1 MKFRPALLLRAAV
14 PAALVASSLVVLT
27 SSSGSAA
34 EDRTPFEPKFTNRH
48 KPAGKA
54 AYEPNAVIVKFKPT
68 ASVTKRKAVL
78 SKFRTTTEDSVSDT
92 TVKITGSV
100 PAPELLKKVKAD
112 PTVELASLNYIRRA
126 TAVPNDLYYPMY
138 AGGVWGQADAMN
150 TIRMPQAWDLSK
162 TNGSQLVAV
171 LDTGVDVTQ
180 PDLVGHLVQGFN
192 AVSSTRPTKP
202 YDDHGHGTMTLGII
216 ASAANNGKGT
226 AGVTWNGKAMPV
238 KVLNNH
244 GEGPDSQ
251 IIKGLD
257 WAVAHGAKVVNMSFG
272 SDEEEGTLLHDAI
285 KRAVAKGV
293 VIVASAGNDG
303 DGRLHYPASYSE
315 VIAVGAT
322 DNGGSLTSFSS
333 YGDWVDIAAP
343 GRRILT
349 TGVVAMTDPQ
359 DDPVWSCTGT
369 SCSTPL
375 VAGVAAMVKNKWPSY
390 TPAQVAAR
398 LKSTARDAGPRG
410 LDPYYGAGILDAY
423 GALGGKWGADFATN
437 PADGNDQ
444 PARAVEITGTPV
456 QGTSRTEG
464 DVDWY
469 KVGAAS
475 AARNIKLSL
484 TGPIF
489 NEATQT
495 SNFAPRVDVYDS
507 ELRRLGG
514 AVTPYPTRTDPN
526 GNPIWE
532 QLNATALVSAPA
544 GVAYIA
550 VRNDNG
556 SRDSRSYSLDVTTEG
571 NGGTASGIAYPVSD
585 ALPADLSVG
594 AAVTTKPSVTF
605 ARAIDAAT
613 VTAATVRL
621 VNGKTG
627 AVVATTPAYTEDTR
641 TVVLTPS
648 APLLDNAPYQIQVS
662 GVQETGGTALAPFR
676 SVFSTVDL
684 VPAALETFDASGS
697 FQKANLGWKIPALGD
712 LDQIIVRRNAGGRYP
727 TPTTGTLVYSGTA
740 SSFANTALP
749 QSTTYT
755 YSAWVKDRSGKL
767 SAGKGTQLLGMKS
780 GISTTSTKLNIGG
793 SITLK
798 GSTLGIDG
806 KAYPTLPM
814 SIYSRPANGTTFKLL
829 KTLGSSSTGTVSYT
843 FKPGYSAVYMLTFAG
858 NGDLMGTRTNDITVL
873 VTPTISSTL
882 SPSTVKLGSTT
893 KLSGVV
899 TPAHSGKSVQLQ
911 RLVGKTWTAA
921 ASVKLSSSGAYAF
934 GIKPPYKGKIAYRV
948 YFPSDGDHTL
958 AYSAIRTLT
967 IT

>member
-14 PAALVASSLVVLT
+14 PAALVAGSLVVLNG
-27 SSSGSAA
+27 SSGTAA

-48 KPAGKA
+48 TPVGKA
-54 AYEPNAVIVKFKPT
+54 AYEPNAVIVKFKPS
-68 ASVTKRKAVL
+68 ANVTKRKAVL
-78 SKFRTTTEDSVSDT
+78 SKYRTTTEDSVSDSA
-92 TVKITGSV
+92 VKITGSAS
-100 PAPELLKKVKAD
+100 APELLKKVKAD
-112 PTVELASLNYIRRA
+112 PAVELASLNYIRRA

-138 AGGVWGQADAMN
+138 DGGAWGQADAMN
-150 TIRMPQAWDLSK
+150 TIRIPQAWDLSK

-171 LDTGVDVTQ
+171 LDTGVDVTH

-216 ASAANNGKGT
+216 AAAANNRQGT

-251 IIKGLD
+251 IIRGLD
-257 WAVAHGAKVVNMSFG
+257 WAVEHGAKVVNMSFG
-272 SDEEEGTLLHDAI
+272 SDEEGGTLLHDAI

-303 DGRLHYPASYSE
+303 DGRLQYPASYPEIIS
-315 VIAVGAT
+315 VGAT
-322 DNGGSLTSFSS
+322 DNFGSLTSFSS

-349 TGVVAMTDPQ
+349 SGPVSMVDPG
-359 DDPVWSCTGT
+359 DDPVFSCTGT
-369 SCSTPL
+369 SCSAPL
-375 VAGVAAMVKNKWPSY
+375 VTGVAAMVKNKWPSY

-410 LDPYYGAGILDAY
+410 VDPYYGAGILDAY
-423 GALGGKWGADFATN
+423 GALGGKWGADFATGA
-437 PADGNDQ
+437 ADGNDQ
-444 PARAVEITGTPV
+444 PARATEITGTSV
-456 QGTSRTEG
+456 TGNAAIEG

-469 KVGAAS
+469 KLGTAS
-475 AARNIKLSL
+475 AARNLKISL
-484 TGPIF
+484 TGPF
-489 NEATQT
+489 FDESTRA
-495 SNFAPRVDVYDS
+495 SNFAPRFEVYDAN
-507 ELRRLGG
+507 LMGLGG
-514 AVTPYPTRTDPN
+514 GAKSYPTEVDHH
-526 GNPIWE
+526 GNPVWGP
-532 QLNATALVSAPA
+532 LNATTRVSAPA
-544 GVAYIA
+544 GTVYIA

-556 SRDSRSYSLDVTTEG
+556 SRDTRAYSLEVTAEG
-571 NGGTASGIAYPVSD
+571 SGGPAWNKSYPVLN
-585 ALPADLSVG
+585 ATPADLSAG
-594 AAVTTKPSVTF
+594 AAVTTKPTVTF
-605 ARAIDAAT
+605 ARPVEAAT
-613 VTAATVRL
+613 VTAETVRL
-621 VNGKTG
+621 VSAKTG
-627 AVVATTPAYTEDTR
+627 SVVATTQTYAEDTR
-641 TVVLTPS
+641 TVELTPT
-648 APLLDNAPYQIQVS
+648 AALLDNAPYRIVVS
-662 GVQETGGTALAPFR
+662 GVQANGAALAPFS

-684 VPAALETFDASGS
+684 VPGALETFDGSGS
-697 FQKANLGWKIPALGD
+697 FQKANLSWKIPALGD
-712 LDQIIVRRNAGGRYP
+712 LDQIIVRRNAGGKYP

-740 SSFANTALP
+740 SSFANTGLP

-806 KAYPTLPM
+806 KAYPALPM

-829 KTLGSSSTGTVSYT
+829 KTLGSSSRGTVSYT

-899 TPAHSGKSVQLQ
+899 NPAHSGKSVQLQ

-921 ASVKLSSSGAYAF
+921 GSAKLSSAGAYAF